1 MKIKPAPRVLPSLDY
16 RNSEHHRDKLI
27 HLIDELI
34 LKSDNIHSS
43 LRLTTSTGITN
54 NSRCINLYNK
64 LKSSTDD
71 RSIRI
76 CNLLV
81 QLIKMID

>member
-1 MKIKPAPRVLPSLDY
+1 MKIKPVSRVFPSLDY

-27 HLIDELI
+27 YLIDELI
-34 LKSDNIHSS
+34 LKSDSTHNS

-54 NSRCINLYNK
+54 NRRCLNLYNK
-64 LKSSTDD
+64 FKGNTDD
-71 RSIRI
+71 RSVRI

-81 QLIKMID
+81 RLMKMID